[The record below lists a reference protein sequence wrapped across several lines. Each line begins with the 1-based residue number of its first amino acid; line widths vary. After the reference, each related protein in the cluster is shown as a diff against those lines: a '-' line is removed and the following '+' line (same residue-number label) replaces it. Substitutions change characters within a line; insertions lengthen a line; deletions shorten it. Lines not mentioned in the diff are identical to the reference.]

1 MVAPNST
8 SNRPSDSARVTQTA
22 KRVRPDPRSTAE
34 LRRIQ
39 ARNRTRNNI
48 ANFVTIVMLLLTLL
62 VLAWVAYQLNYPI
75 VLNLSQLFQH

>member
-1 MVAPNST
+1 MGTPNST
-8 SNRPSDSARVTQTA
+8 SNRPPDSARVTQTA
-22 KRVRPDPRSTAE
+22 KRVGPDPRSTAE

-39 ARNRTRNNI
+39 ARNRTRNHI
-48 ANFVTIVMLLLTLL
+48 ANFLTIVMLLLTLL